1 MSNSLFIVV
10 KSKNKMKRNLSKF
23 LKDIVKNYV

>member
-10 KSKNKMKRNLSKF
+10 KSKNKMKRNLSKS
-23 LKDIVKNYV
+23 LKDIVKNYF